1 MNFGDMMTF
10 LYNTI
15 GIATTEHALKNEK
28 VQEFIHRNNDK
39 FDLIIAEQFYQE
51 AFLMLAHKYSAPIV
65 TIGKQLL
72 PSTCSNFRVIFIR
85 RNFWICPI
93 HEPTF
98 WCS

>member
-1 MNFGDMMTF
+1 MSGRQKITHFLLVQVDSLFDLTEMNFGDMMNF

-15 GIATTEHALKNEK
+15 GIATTEHAMKNEK

-65 TIGKQLL
+65 TIGKQVL
-72 PSTCSNFRVIFIR
+72 PSTC
-85 RNFWICPI
+85 
-93 HEPTF
+93 
-98 WCS
+98 